1 MPQPRRAEIRTRHL
15 SSPDLGAP
23 AGPFTRDWRA
33 LRSRLGRSAR
43 HRDNGA
49 LSLEMAILFPVV
61 LTLTFGAVQVGL
73 WYEARSMCQAAAEAG
88 VRAGK
93 VLHAPAGAGA
103 AAARSYLADV
113 SNGLVV
119 APIVTENRTAATIGV
134 TCSGQAQNVIPFPGA
149 NVGVVQSSQGGVER
163 FTRTARGFGI
173 SDGSSDGN

>member
-1 MPQPRRAEIRTRHL
+1 MLHAALAEVRSRRV
-15 SSPDLGAP
+15 SGPDLGRARG
-23 AGPFTRDWRA
+23 AASRGPGGPSAAA
-33 LRSRLGRSAR
+33 LATR
-43 HRDNGA
+43 HRDRGA

-73 WYEARSMCQAAAEAG
+73 WFEARSMCQAAAEAG

-103 AAARSYLADV
+103 AAARSYLDEV

-119 APIVTENRTAATIGV
+119 APNVTETRTAATIGV

-149 NVGVVQSSQGGVER
+149 NVGVVQSSQGGIER
-163 FTRTARGFGI
+163 FTR
-173 SDGSSDGN
+173 